1 MLFAGNHTSHNH
13 IVSTMNLVDVFIIH
27 SATSATVDHC
37 GSKIQ
42 ASKITCHPRALSLH
56 PYSHCP
62 LYTMLIVNIVM
73 HTICYAQV
81 TKVYI

>member
-1 MLFAGNHTSHNH
+1 
-13 IVSTMNLVDVFIIH
+13 MNLVDVFIIH

-73 HTICYAQV
+73 HTMHRLPRCTFKCTHVRPAGCGHM
-81 TKVYI
+81 